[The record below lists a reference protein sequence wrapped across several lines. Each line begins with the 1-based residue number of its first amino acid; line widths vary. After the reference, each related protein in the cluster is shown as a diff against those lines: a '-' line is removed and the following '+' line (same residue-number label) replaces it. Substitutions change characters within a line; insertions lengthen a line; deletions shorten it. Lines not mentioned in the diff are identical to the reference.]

1 MQTTTCIRKSFTI
14 ALAWICVAAQLP
26 AQQPFVERS
35 QGRIIWRPYQR
46 PTVGPG
52 VLTNSDRLRGLIRGG
67 ILYLTLQD
75 AIALA
80 IENNLDLQ
88 VDRYGPLSAE
98 WALER
103 SKAGGP
109 LKGVTSGNTVVNAV
123 TSGQGAAGALAA
135 GGLSTNSGNGGGNS
149 SNGQIT
155 QIGPITPNLDPVFQ
169 NSSVWSHQTTP
180 ESNIYYYGTSALV
193 DVAHR
198 FNSSVQQGLITGGY
212 VVVSANESYLSE
224 NSPYNSLNPSVLP
237 SVQLYLQHNLLQ
249 GFGAG
254 VNSRTIRISQKQL
267 VGANV
272 TFRSQLTVLVQSV
285 VNLYWDLVAS
295 KEDLRAKE
303 KARGVS
309 QKFFEDTKKEIELG
323 ALAKVE
329 VYRAEADFNSR
340 KQEVAIAEQTENQQ
354 ETSLKGLL
362 SRNGVEDPLL
372 DSARIVTLD
381 RIQVPDADE
390 LPSLRQLVATALA
403 HRPDV
408 ELDKINDE
416 VAELNATGT
425 VNNLLPFLQGR
436 LYTINKGLAGTEN
449 SAAPFPAPHQYIGGG
464 LGNALNQIFD
474 HDYTSRNATLIF
486 QPYIHN
492 RGAQADYA
500 VDQLQLRQG
509 DLVERKNR
517 NDMVVAI
524 SNDMIA
530 LRQARSRYANSVTSR
545 TLQQDLLEKEQ
556 QKFSLGSST
565 IDLIIAAERAL
576 SAAQYIEISAL
587 ANYSRARVALDQV
600 LGTTLETNHVSIEES
615 LKGKLS
621 VESKLPAVLPE
632 AASK

>member
-1 MQTTTCIRKSFTI
+1 MQTTMCIRKLFTI
-14 ALAWICVAAQLP
+14 ALVWICAAAQLP
-26 AQQPFVERS
+26 AQQPFVERP
-35 QGRIIWRPYQR
+35 QGRILWRPYQR

-52 VLTNSDRLRGLIRGG
+52 VLTNSDRLRSLIRGG

-88 VDRYGPLSAE
+88 VDRYGPLTAE

-109 LKGVTSGNTVVNAV
+109 LKGVTSGNSVVNSV

-135 GGLSTNSGNGGGNS
+135 GGLTTNTGNGGGNT

-155 QIGPITPNLDPVFQ
+155 QVGPITPNLDPVFQ

-193 DVAHR
+193 DIAHR

-212 VVVSANESYLSE
+212 VVVSANESYLNE

-272 TFRSQLTVLVQSV
+272 TFRSQLTVLVQNI
-285 VNLYWDLVAS
+285 VNLYWDLVAA

-303 KARGVS
+303 KAQGVS
-309 QKFFEDTKKEIELG
+309 QKFFEDVKKEIELG

-340 KQEVAIAEQTENQQ
+340 KQEVAIAEQTEKQQ
-354 ETSLKGLL
+354 ETGLKGLL

-381 RIQVPDADE
+381 RIQIPDADD
-390 LPSLRQLVATALA
+390 LPSLRQLVATAMT

-436 LYTINKGLAGTEN
+436 LSTTNKGLAGEEN
-449 SAAPFPAPHQYIGGG
+449 PAAPFPAPHQFIGGG

-517 NDMVVAI
+517 NDMVVTI

-530 LRQARSRYANSVTSR
+530 LRQARSRYTNAVSSR

-576 SAAQYIEISAL
+576 SAAQYVEITAL
-587 ANYSRARVALDQV
+587 SNYSHARVALDQV
-600 LGTTLETNHVSIEES
+600 LGTTLETNHVSVEES
-615 LKGKLS
+615 LKGKLGI
-621 VESKLPAVLPE
+621 ESKLPAALPE
-632 AASK
+632 PGSK

>member
-1 MQTTTCIRKSFTI
+1 MRATMSIRKSF
-14 ALAWICVAAQLP
+14 AVLLAWMCVTAQLP
-26 AQQPFVERS
+26 AQQPFVERP
-35 QGRIIWRPYQR
+35 QGRIVWRPYKQ
-46 PTVGPG
+46 PSVGPAI
-52 VLTNSDRLRGLIRGG
+52 LANSDRLRGLIRGG

-88 VDRYGPLSAE
+88 VDRYGPLAAE
-98 WALER
+98 WVLER
-103 SKAGGP
+103 YKAGGP
-109 LKGVTSGNTVVNAV
+109 LRGVTSGNSVVNSV
-123 TSGQGAAGALAA
+123 TSGQGAAGALVA
-135 GGLSTNSGNGGGNS
+135 GGLSTNTGGSGGNN
-149 SNGQIT
+149 SNGQIS

-193 DVAHR
+193 DIAHR

-212 VVVSANESYLSE
+212 VLVSGNESYLNE
-224 NSPYNSLNPSVLP
+224 NSPYNNLNPSVLP

-254 VNSRTIRISQKQL
+254 VNSRTIRVSQKQL

-272 TFRSQLTVLVQSV
+272 TFRSQLTVLVQNV
-285 VNLYWDLVAS
+285 VNLYWDLVS
-295 KEDLRAKE
+295 SNEDLRAKE
-303 KARGVS
+303 KARDVS
-309 QKFFEDTKKEIELG
+309 EKFFEDTKKQIDLG

-340 KQEVAIAEQTENQQ
+340 KQEVAIAQQTRSQQ
-354 ETSLKGLL
+354 ETELKGLL

-372 DSARIVTLD
+372 DAARIVTLD

-390 LPSLRQLVATALA
+390 IPTLRQLVATALA

-416 VAELNATGT
+416 VAEINATGT

-436 LYTINKGLAGTEN
+436 LYTINKGLAGTAN
-449 SAAPFPAPHQYIGGG
+449 PAAPSPPPGQYTGGG
-464 LGNALNQIFD
+464 LGNALGQIFD
-474 HDYTSRNATLIF
+474 HDYTTRSAALIF

-530 LRQARSRYANSVTSR
+530 LRQARSRYTNAVISR

-565 IDLIIAAERAL
+565 IDLIIAAERTL
-576 SAAQYIEISAL
+576 SAAQYVEISAL

-600 LGTTLETNHVSIEES
+600 LGTTLDTNHVSIEES

-621 VESKLPAVLPE
+621 VESRLPAVLPE
-632 AASK
+632 AGSK